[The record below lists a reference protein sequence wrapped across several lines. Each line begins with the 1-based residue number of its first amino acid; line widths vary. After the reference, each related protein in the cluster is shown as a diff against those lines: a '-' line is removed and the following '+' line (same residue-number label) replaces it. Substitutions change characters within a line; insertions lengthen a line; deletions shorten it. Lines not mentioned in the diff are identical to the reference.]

1 MGLCD
6 EGSMFVFINNE
17 IISKGVK
24 NVNKKMF
31 IVICILCINVFF
43 LGGCSQEN
51 RPFLYLQL
59 QDDETKK
66 VENVILFKNGR
77 TQKSDVFGIE
87 QFNIYSASSNSFD
100 SYISGNKVLNQLNRI
115 ELFDRDGN
123 MIEADAHMKDI
134 FEAAESIEHEIWG
147 FQIIKLEQT
156 YFVSIQLNVNWQ
168 SPNDLYIY
176 DTKQRILKH
185 LIRLDGM
192 DVIGI
197 SFAK

>member
-66 VENVILFKNGR
+66 VENVILL
-77 TQKSDVFGIE
+77 
-87 QFNIYSASSNSFD
+87 A
-100 SYISGNKVLNQLNRI
+100 LL
-115 ELFDRDGN
+115 
-123 MIEADAHMKDI
+123 
-134 FEAAESIEHEIWG
+134 
-147 FQIIKLEQT
+147 
-156 YFVSIQLNVNWQ
+156 
-168 SPNDLYIY
+168 
-176 DTKQRILKH
+176 
-185 LIRLDGM
+185 
-192 DVIGI
+192 
-197 SFAK
+197 